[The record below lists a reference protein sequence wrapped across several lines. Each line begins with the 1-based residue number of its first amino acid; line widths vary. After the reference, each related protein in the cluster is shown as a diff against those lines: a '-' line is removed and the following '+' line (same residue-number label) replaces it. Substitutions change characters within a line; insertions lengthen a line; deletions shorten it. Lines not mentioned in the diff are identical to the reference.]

1 MAATA
6 ALLVLC
12 GAGYVALTPE
22 NPETAEPE
30 AAIAVTEAFLGAT
43 LAADPTRT
51 RVILIREDRPLV
63 RVMMVLPDAA
73 YARLAQ
79 DLNDAHRHD
88 PRREVQGLPGPDAAQ
103 EAVTAE
109 PSEAPRTADS
119 AVPEIPAEA
128 PPAPVQPQTT
138 PPAQTAEDGAAETT
152 GPDQPVETRE
162 PELAETAGSDTT
174 RRKRRGW
181 WSIGR

>member
-88 PRREVQGLPGPDAAQ
+88 PRREVQGLPGPDAQ
-103 EAVTAE
+103 
-109 PSEAPRTADS
+109 R
-119 AVPEIPAEA
+119 
-128 PPAPVQPQTT
+128 VQTHSPWRASYFTV
-138 PPAQTAEDGAAETT
+138 D
-152 GPDQPVETRE
+152 GPDAGLIGVYARPLEQDQTEVQILAYDPN
-162 PELAETAGSDTT
+162 PEALEGAPSLTGITALL
-174 RRKRRGW
+174 RP
-181 WSIGR
+181 